1 MAEYKNVENIRN
13 LFDEEFK
20 KTRQLIQQ
28 GETHLDNLA
37 EGFLEADRVLL
48 RIPTADVVEVVRCEK
63 CKHSKELAPHSE
75 ISPYYRHCSL
85 WRGEETKNVW
95 HKYKKYYAD
104 YSIVEPDDYC
114 SYGERKCE
122 E

>member
-20 KTRQLIQQ
+20 KTRHLIQQ

-48 RIPTADVVEVVRCEK
+48 RIPTADVVEVVRCKDCMRSKTIDGGIK
-63 CKHSKELAPHSE
+63 CERFDGLLMIK
-75 ISPYYRHCSL
+75 
-85 WRGEETKNVW
+85 
-95 HKYKKYYAD
+95 
-104 YSIVEPDDYC
+104 PDDYC
-114 SYGERKCE
+114 SFGFSELKERE
-122 E
+122 G

>member
-37 EGFLEADRVLL
+37 EGFLEADRVLF
-48 RIPTADVVEVVRCEK
+48 RIPAADVVKVVRCK
-63 CKHSKELAPHSE
+63 DCKHWGGITFGNICRRWTGLNVKN
-75 ISPYYRHCSL
+75 C
-85 WRGEETKNVW
+85 TKPT
-95 HKYKKYYAD
+95 D
-104 YSIVEPDDYC
+104 FC
-114 SYGERKCE
+114 SYGELKECE
-122 E
+122 GK